1 MFATMRARKRAKS
14 SCSIVHSIGLTRP
27 SDMVVRPAVDPLSL
41 PESLGSVSIL
51 FTIDLLYEIVVKW
64 LRIDCKGD
72 ISKNE
77 EGYTRF
83 LINLDWYRRVL

>member
-1 MFATMRARKRAKS
+1 M
-14 SCSIVHSIGLTRP
+14 
-27 SDMVVRPAVDPLSL
+27 
-41 PESLGSVSIL
+41 
-51 FTIDLLYEIVVKW
+51 VKW
-64 LRIDCKGD
+64 LRIDCKGG

>member
-1 MFATMRARKRAKS
+1 M
-14 SCSIVHSIGLTRP
+14 
-27 SDMVVRPAVDPLSL
+27 
-41 PESLGSVSIL
+41 
-51 FTIDLLYEIVVKW
+51 VKW

>member
-14 SCSIVHSIGLTRP
+14 SCLIVHSIGLTRP

-51 FTIDLLYEIVVKW
+51 FTIDLGGL
-64 LRIDCKGD
+64 LRNCG
-72 ISKNE
+72 
-77 EGYTRF
+77 
-83 LINLDWYRRVL
+83 